1 MPLSLTHSLVST
13 PQQDCHIMRRLNSVL
28 GQEMMYQPY
37 MAQGSDTATGQNMGL
52 LTRIDPVQALRTTN
66 SREAYPVQVRSSM
79 LFMCIHPP
87 IVTCMV
93 GELQGS
99 TCGSHETGDSGC
111 SKHFGALFRI
121 EGACVRACVRACV
134 ALAGSI
140 PTQLPYARLS
150 AQEKSC
156 WWLLCTCWPAHPVL
170 RGASNAKLKLP

>member
-1 MPLSLTHSLVST
+1 
-13 PQQDCHIMRRLNSVL
+13 MRRLNSVL

-99 TCGSHETGDSGC
+99 TCGSHETGYSGC

-121 EGACVRACVRACV
+121 QGACVRVLHSLV
-134 ALAGSI
+134 AFQLNYRMPDCLHRRRVVGGCCALVGRLIQSSEVP
-140 PTQLPYARLS
+140 PTRSSSYRNP
-150 AQEKSC
+150 K
-156 WWLLCTCWPAHPVL
+156 LCDGTRH
-170 RGASNAKLKLP
+170 